1 MCTSKGRQ
9 AAAQALRPGQR
20 RGATEY
26 MGSTF
31 VGGRAPLHKSVE
43 AKDVYS
49 KNRDGSVTY
58 GGGVTQTTNTNWI
71 ANSGAGTPDTSG
83 DYFYKGQSGREY
95 SVRKG
100 AEYTDWGGD
109 ATNEF
114 TGKYSFNIGSGANAY
129 TRAGDRNA
137 YGQTSSPEKYGVNIG
152 KTEAEAIATYKD
164 FGLDFMKDSARGD
177 FYKTEKKRN
186 PLQRTN
192 AEAGEGAKRKLSRM
206 RIGRSQ
212 NAASSGGRLKGKKQ
226 GNLRLNTAGIQ
237 GGQSGGGTT
246 LS

>member
-1 MCTSKGRQ
+1 
-9 AAAQALRPGQR
+9 
-20 RGATEY
+20 

-58 GGGVTQTTNTNWI
+58 GGGVTAPTNNYMGGITGSNY
-71 ANSGAGTPDTSG
+71 GTPDTSG
-83 DYFYKGQSGREY
+83 EYFYKGQSGREY
-95 SVRKG
+95 SVTKG

-109 ATNEF
+109 TTNEF

-137 YGQTSSPEKYGVNIG
+137 YGATSSPSKYGVDIG
-152 KTEAEAIATYKD
+152 KTEEEARATYKD
-164 FGLDFMKDSARGD
+164 FGLDFDKDSARGD

-186 PLQRTN
+186 NLQRTD
-192 AEAGEGAKRKLSRM
+192 AGAQEGATRKISRM
-206 RIGRSQ
+206 RIGRTQ
-212 NAASSGGRLKGKKQ
+212 NAASAGGRIKGKKQ
-226 GNLRLNTAGIQ
+226 GNLRINTAGLQ

>member
-31 VGGRAPLHKSVE
+31 VGGRAPLHKQVE
-43 AKDVYS
+43 AKDVYYETRTS
-49 KNRDGSVTY
+49 RDDPTIKRVY
-58 GGGVTQTTNTNWI
+58 GGTSTMAPGDTT
-71 ANSGAGTPDTSG
+71 
-83 DYFYKGQSGREY
+83 DYTKYKYQGQSGRVY
-95 SVRKG
+95 DVDKQ

-109 ATNEF
+109 AVNEA
-114 TGKYSFNIGSGANAY
+114 TGNYNFRIGSGHNAY
-129 TRAGDRNA
+129 VRSGDRNA
-137 YGQTSSPEKYGVNIG
+137 YGQTDSPSKYGVDIG

-186 PLQRTN
+186 PLQRTD
-192 AEAGEGAKRKLSRM
+192 AGAQEGATRKISRM

-212 NAASSGGRLKGKKQ
+212 NAASAGGRIKGKKQ
-226 GNLRLNTAGIQ
+226 GNLRINTAGLQ